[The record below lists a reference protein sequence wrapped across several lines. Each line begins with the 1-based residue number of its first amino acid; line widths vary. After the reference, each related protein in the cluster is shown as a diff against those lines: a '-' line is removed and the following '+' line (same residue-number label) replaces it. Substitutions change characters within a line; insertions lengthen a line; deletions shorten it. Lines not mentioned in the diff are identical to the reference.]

1 MVRAPMMLTWLFKP
15 IISYFRCLSKIRL
28 NLLFYAL
35 LNYIHYISG
44 AMFQLVRNSRY
55 WLSYFYIPIAH
66 PLGRSV
72 IIFNRPKST
81 STNFPMVIIGGCI
94 ANFVL
99 VTYVDLT
106 KMMTLLS
113 SKPDRFQQLQ
123 LLSSKWKQI
132 L

>member
-81 STNFPMVIIGGCI
+81 STNFPMVIIKTNDKILLLHWI
-94 ANFVL
+94 AQYWFTERAFGSSIGHDNNIPTMQSIL
-99 VTYVDLT
+99 VY
-106 KMMTLLS
+106 
-113 SKPDRFQQLQ
+113 
-123 LLSSKWKQI
+123 
-132 L
+132 